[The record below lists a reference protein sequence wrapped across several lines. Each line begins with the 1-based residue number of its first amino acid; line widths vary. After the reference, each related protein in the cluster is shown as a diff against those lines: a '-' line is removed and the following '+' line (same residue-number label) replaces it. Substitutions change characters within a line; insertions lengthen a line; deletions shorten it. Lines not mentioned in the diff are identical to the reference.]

1 MSIRTG
7 TRFRY
12 GAVAQV
18 FHWLTAALVATAYL
32 STPGGSEQR
41 AYSVAFDFTREFHET
56 TGMLVV
62 AIVLLRVLWR
72 LTDSTPEA
80 PPMAPWMKLAATL
93 THCALYA
100 LLIAIPSTAILGAWW
115 EGHALTL
122 LGGLT
127 FAPMLAQAHDL
138 GATVADIHTYLGN
151 AIIWLAG
158 LHAVAA
164 LFHHFVLRDRVLL
177 SMLPDWPPLQ
187 AQWLRR
193 A

>member
-1 MSIRTG
+1 
-7 TRFRY
+7 
-12 GAVAQV
+12 
-18 FHWLTAALVATAYL
+18 
-32 STPGGSEQR
+32 
-41 AYSVAFDFTREFHET
+41 
-56 TGMLVV
+56 
-62 AIVLLRVLWR
+62 
-72 LTDSTPEA
+72 
-80 PPMAPWMKLAATL
+80 MAPWMKLAATL

-177 SMLPDWPPLQ
+177 FMLPDWQPLR